1 MSYRFEDPIRVDER
15 EELAYFANEVG
26 TRLDWHE
33 PDEQDLTALH
43 FGRSFDNA
51 GFWGTS
57 ANAYQSLVN
66 EQHIVLY
73 INEFPVIAVNLATLF
88 ARSEEHT
95 SELQSRPHLVCR
107 LLLEKKK
114 QKKSR
119 KYDKHEDD

>member
-26 TRLDWHE
+26 TRLDWNE

-51 GFWGTS
+51 GFWGRS
-57 ANAYQSLVN
+57 VDAYQSLAN
-66 EQHIVLY
+66 EQYIVLY
-73 INEFPVIAVNLATLF
+73 INEFPV
-88 ARSEEHT
+88 RSEEHT

-107 LLLEKKK
+107 LQLEKKK
-114 QKKSR
+114 NAQT
-119 KYDKHEDD
+119 

>member
-51 GFWGTS
+51 GFWGRS
-57 ANAYQSLVN
+57 VDAYQSLAN
-66 EQHIVLY
+66 E
-73 INEFPVIAVNLATLF
+73 
-88 ARSEEHT
+88 RSEEHT

-107 LLLEKKK
+107 LLLEKKN
-114 QKKSR
+114 SR
-119 KYDKHEDD
+119 LSRSRPHS